1 MERKRVQ
8 FKGWQ
13 WAEIG
18 LLIVLVYGQIA
29 LILTVFKDQPLALF
43 LIGLPPI
50 ALMIHMYSWMIPLW
64 KARRD

>member
-1 MERKRVQ
+1 MEHKRIR

-18 LLIVLVYGQIA
+18 LLIVLLYGQIA
-29 LILTVFKDQPLALF
+29 LIFTVFKDQPLALF
-43 LIGLPPI
+43 LIGLPGI
-50 ALMIHMYSWMIPLW
+50 ALMIHMYSWLIPLW